1 MCIFGGLLGGQYESV
16 SFKGYYIEKLACWE
30 GEGWSRFVFLG
41 SVWLVEW
48 VGGRLIRVCEFQRVL
63 HCKIGMLGWGRMV

>member
-30 GEGWSRFVFLG
+30 GEGWSRFGFLG
-41 SVWLVEW
+41 RV
-48 VGGRLIRVCEFQRVL
+48 VGG
-63 HCKIGMLGWGRMV
+63 GGGWTANTSP

>member
-41 SVWLVEW
+41 SVWLVEG

-63 HCKIGMLGWGRMV
+63 Y